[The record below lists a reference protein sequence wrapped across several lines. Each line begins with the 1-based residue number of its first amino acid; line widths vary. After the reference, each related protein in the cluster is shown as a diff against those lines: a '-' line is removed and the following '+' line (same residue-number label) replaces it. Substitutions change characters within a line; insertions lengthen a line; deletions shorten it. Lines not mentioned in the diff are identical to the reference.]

1 MRKKGNLD
9 KQESDPI
16 SFVLYEFICK
26 WALESNN
33 VLVWV
38 WTVIQW
44 NCMARLASID
54 PLGFHNISKGVDSIV
69 IKYDDSKADNAR
81 EKVSPKNIFANPFNP
96 NICSFLAL
104 GCYFCINREM
114 LTTNDISE
122 EREGWVC
129 GVNIATVLS

>member
-1 MRKKGNLD
+1 
-9 KQESDPI
+9 
-16 SFVLYEFICK
+16 
-26 WALESNN
+26 
-33 VLVWV
+33 
-38 WTVIQW
+38 
-44 NCMARLASID
+44 MARLASID

-69 IKYDDSKADNAR
+69 IKADNAR